1 MAIQELNTIISSAV
15 AAALQQQSAQNGDS
29 DGSSDSKEE
38 LNQETLL
45 DKEQVLTGP
54 EVSPALAAMV
64 QKCIKEPTPLEV
76 TKAERYKTTPK
87 NVASTLEKMWR
98 YIDLCLLMQR
108 LMTRGTFDIKFA
120 SVHGLVLLCV
130 HLHI

>member
-1 MAIQELNTIISSAV
+1 MISSAV
-15 AAALQQQSAQNGDS
+15 AAALQQQSAQNGDR

-64 QKCIKEPTPLEV
+64 QKCIKEPTALEV

-120 SVHGLVLLCV
+120 SVNGLVLLCV
-130 HLHI
+130 HSHI